1 MSAPEAARKESSGRS
16 VRPRPVPSQA
26 ITPAA
31 EPQVPPLL
39 LPGEWAAF
47 PRGPTGGGACG
58 AQTPPLAWRGRV
70 PTRRRQ
76 GDNDITSA
84 AGFGTF
90 RAAVAVAG
98 KHPAGAQPGA
108 GSARQTPDAST
119 RRPGRPL
126 LGASLPDSRRMPV
139 PVLTPAAAPSRTVLP
154 AGRLLPSH
162 YSCHCPCSE
171 LIQQSP
177 SSPPSPCPRPPS
189 IPPFLD
195 HCHSLPSGLP
205 FALSLQS
212 VIHLAPKALIKSLPW
227 GFPGGAVVKN
237 LPSNAG
243 EPGSS
248 PGVGKSPHA
257 AEQLSP

>member
-1 MSAPEAARKESSGRS
+1 MSAPEAARKENSGRS

-26 ITPAA
+26 ITPAITPA
-31 EPQVPPLL
+31 FEPQAPPLL
-39 LPGEWAAF
+39 LPGEWASL

-90 RAAVAVAG
+90 RAAVSVAG

-108 GSARQTPDAST
+108 GSARQTQDAST

-162 YSCHCPCSE
+162 YSVTASVPSVSN
-171 LIQQSP
+171 SP
-177 SSPPSPCPRPPS
+177 HLHRHHPVPGHHPSPLSWTTAIASQVVFPLPC
-189 IPPFLD
+189 LY
-195 HCHSLPSGLP
+195 SLSSTWHPKL
-205 FALSLQS
+205 LSRVYQT
-212 VIHLAPKALIKSLPW
+212 KSLLYNTLHR
-227 GFPGGAVVKN
+227 FSAH
-237 LPSNAG
+237 SA
-243 EPGSS
+243 
-248 PGVGKSPHA
+248 
-257 AEQLSP
+257 